1 MQDVELG
8 GGYRLHRRDQMN
20 WELQEWREPAKDS
33 GGRIARSREASWRG
47 LGKYYQ
53 TLGGALAAVFELR
66 MRDGDEATD
75 LRGAME
81 RAEEIRAELLSVRT
95 RPGDPR

>member
-8 GGYRLHRRDQMN
+8 GGYRLHRRDKLN
-20 WELQEWREPAKDS
+20 WELQHWHASS
-33 GGRIARSREASWRG
+33 GSNNQKLNSGVCRWHG

-66 MRDGDEATD
+66 MRDGEECGD
-75 LRGAME
+75 LRDAME
-81 RAEEIRAELLSVRT
+81 RAEAIRAELLAARA
-95 RPGDPR
+95 RIAEAGE

>member
-1 MQDVELG
+1 MQGIELG
-8 GGYRLHRRDQMN
+8 GGYRIHRLDPIN
-20 WELQEWREPAKDS
+20 WELQHRHGADPRNNKTKSTEPKWH
-33 GGRIARSREASWRG
+33 R

-81 RAEEIRAELLSVRT
+81 RAEEICAELLSVRT
-95 RPGDPR
+95 KLGDPR

>member
-1 MQDVELG
+1 MKDIELG
-8 GGYRLHRRDQMN
+8 GGYRLHRRDELN
-20 WELQEWREPAKDS
+20 WELQEWREPDQS
-33 GGRIARSREASWRG
+33 CRFTRSTEPKWRG

-53 TLGGALAAVFELR
+53 TLGVALAAVFELR

-81 RAEEIRAELLSVRT
+81 RAEAIRAELLAARA
-95 RPGDPR
+95 RIAEAGE

>member
-8 GGYRLHRRDQMN
+8 GGYRLHRLDPMN
-20 WELQEWREPAKDS
+20 WELQHWHVSNGSNNPKLNS
-33 GGRIARSREASWRG
+33 GVCRWHR

-81 RAEEIRAELLSVRT
+81 RAEAIRAELLGVRT
-95 RPGDPR
+95 RLGDL

>member
-1 MQDVELG
+1 MQDIDVG
-8 GGYRLHRRDQMN
+8 GGYRLHRCDQMN
-20 WELQEWREPAKDS
+20 WELMHWHECNGSNNPKRNSGKAKWNKC
-33 GGRIARSREASWRG
+33 GRF
-47 LGKYYQ
+47 YQ

-81 RAEEIRAELLSVRT
+81 RAEEIRAELLGVRT
-95 RPGDPR
+95 RLGGL

>member
-1 MQDVELG
+1 MKDIELG
-8 GGYRLHRRDQMN
+8 GGYRLHRRDELN
-20 WELQEWREPAKDS
+20 WELQEWREPDQS
-33 GGRIARSREASWRG
+33 CRFTRSTEPRWYG

-53 TLGGALAAVFELR
+53 TLGVALAAVFELR

-81 RAEEIRAELLSVRT
+81 RAEEIRAELLGVRT
-95 RPGDPR
+95 RLGGL

>member
-1 MQDVELG
+1 MQDIDVG
-8 GGYRLHRRDQMN
+8 GGYRLHRRGELN
-20 WELQEWREPAKDS
+20 WELQEWMETDQSCRFTRSTEPK
-33 GGRIARSREASWRG
+33 WRG

-66 MRDGDEATD
+66 MRDGDGCGD
-75 LRGAME
+75 LADAME

-95 RPGDPR
+95 RLGGL

>member
-1 MQDVELG
+1 MQDIELG
-8 GGYRLHRRDQMN
+8 GGYRIHRLDPMN
-20 WELQEWREPAKDS
+20 WELQHWHGADPRNNKTKSTEPKWH
-33 GGRIARSREASWRG
+33 R

-66 MRDGDEATD
+66 MSDGDEATD

-81 RAEEIRAELLSVRT
+81 RAEAIRAELLSVRT
-95 RPGDPR
+95 RLGDPR